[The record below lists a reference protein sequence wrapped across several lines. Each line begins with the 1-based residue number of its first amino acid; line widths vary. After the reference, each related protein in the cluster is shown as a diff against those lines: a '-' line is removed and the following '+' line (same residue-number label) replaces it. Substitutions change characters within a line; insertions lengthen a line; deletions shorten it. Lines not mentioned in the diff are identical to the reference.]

1 MLRLSLALLL
11 FGFSG
16 LIASAPYFY
25 INQQQGESV
34 SVFERNDL
42 SLKTKIP
49 TLKGPAGIAISPHNP
64 WFAVTY
70 PEQGMISFMDSEK
83 LIPLEHISVGG
94 SPFGAVFAGGH
105 LYYSDWR
112 ASCKTNKTNITFSF
126 PAADAPE

>member
-105 LYYSDWR
+105 LYFTHPDH
-112 ASCKTNKTNITFSF
+112 
-126 PAADAPE
+126 